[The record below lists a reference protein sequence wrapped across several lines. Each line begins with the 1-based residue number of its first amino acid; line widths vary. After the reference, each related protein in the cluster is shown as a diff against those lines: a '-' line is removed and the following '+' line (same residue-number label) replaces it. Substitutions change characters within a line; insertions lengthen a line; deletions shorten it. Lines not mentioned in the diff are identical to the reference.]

1 MKKLSLF
8 IFCFVFWILL
18 VWKLDWENIFI
29 GVVISVFVTFL
40 FSNLEETGA
49 GRTMRIR
56 FGYFLLFFARTFLLW
71 SKSAFVQIYISVSPQ
86 IPEPENFEIK
96 LRTSDA
102 KSKAFLIMA
111 LNLSPN
117 IIVTGEREGT
127 LLINSFARCEKSV
140 KQDVEKLEKLIAK
153 VIV

>member
-8 IFCFVFWILL
+8 IFCFIFWILL
-18 VWKLDWENIFI
+18 VWKLDRENIFV

-40 FSNLEETGA
+40 FANLEETGS
-49 GRTMRIR
+49 GRKIR
-56 FGYFLLFFARTFLLW
+56 FGYFLLFFARTFW
-71 SKSAFVQIYISVSPQ
+71 SWIKSAFVQIYISVSPQ
-86 IPEPENFEIK
+86 IPAPENFEIK

-127 LLINSFARCEKSV
+127 LLINSLARCEKSV

>member
-29 GVVISVFVTFL
+29 GVIISVFVTFL
-40 FSNLEETGA
+40 FSNLEETGD

-56 FGYFLLFFARTFLLW
+56 FGYFLLFFAGTFW
-71 SKSAFVQIYISVSPQ
+71 SWIKSAFVQIYISVSPQ

-102 KSKAFLIMA
+102 KSKAFLILA

-127 LLINSFARCEKSV
+127 LLINSLARCEKSV